1 MSQFLKTRSA
11 VFALMLLVS
20 QAAASAADFQLHS
33 FSRQQLSDV
42 YYSEGISSGDVNGD
56 GVKDVVYGPHWY
68 AGPDFSQ
75 KNEIYPAVPQK
86 REGYADNFFNW
97 IYDFDKDGWNDILV
111 VGFPGTP
118 GFVYRNPGKDGLN
131 GLWEK
136 LQVADSVSNEA
147 PQFADINGDG
157 TPELICTRQGHYG
170 FYLPEKDQPL
180 GAWKFVSI
188 SEKIAP
194 TPFGHGLGVGDV
206 NSDGRMDMIATDGW
220 MEQPAEGAVEGAW
233 KFRKYPFARAGA
245 DMFAYDIDGDKDNDI
260 VTALSAHD
268 FGLAWYE
275 NTGHDANGDT
285 TFEKHLLMGETKD
298 QSPYGLLFT
307 ELHAV
312 QLADMNGDGLQDLVT
327 GKTYW
332 SHHTQSPLWDAG
344 AVVYWFE
351 LQRGENGA
359 VDFVPHLADGEAGIG
374 RGLVVDDLNKD
385 GLIDIVCGGMKG
397 ANVLMHAAKSVTEE
411 EFRLAQPQ
419 KRKEMAEGLSPED
432 AAKQMTVPAGFM
444 VQLAAGEPKVHQ
456 PIAMC
461 FDHKGRLWVAEAHTY
476 PLRAPEGEGKDK
488 IVIFEDTTG
497 DGVFDSSKVFI
508 EGLNLVSGLEVG
520 FGGVYVGAAP
530 YLMFIPDRDGNDVPD
545 AEKAVAGS
553 RSYRPE
559 RTFAAGRTPDS
570 GLETKVATEFV
581 TTSLTSGRDES
592 RSAARQAGPKLQFPK
607 DVPPGAIVL
616 RDGFGWQDTHETLNA
631 FIWGPDGW
639 LYGCHGVFTH
649 SKVGRPGD
657 SDEQRLPLN
666 AAVWRYHPK
675 KDIFEAFM
683 NGTSNPWGVDFN
695 DKGQA
700 FITACVIPHLWH
712 VIQGARY
719 HRQGGQHFNP
729 YTYDDIKTIAD
740 HQHYVGNIADSAWW
754 GHEPKASGATADAG
768 GGHAHCGAMIYLGD
782 NWPEEYRNQIFFNN
796 VHGNRINCD
805 ILEPEAGTSGFV
817 GHHGK
822 DLMLAND
829 HYFRGINLR
838 YGPDGSVY
846 LIDWYDKNACH
857 RTNPEIWDR
866 TSGRIYRISYGE
878 TKSLPA
884 FDASSWSLVQI
895 LGAHEHRNEWYT
907 RMARRILM
915 QSTEIPENVT
925 NSLWQAANADRPVEI
940 RLRYL
945 WTLHALNALD
955 ETRIVKLLSDKEEYV
970 RAWAVQFELEDKT
983 ASNVIVKRLEE
994 MAADDSSAVVRLYLS
1009 SALQRLP
1016 NDSRWGIATALAARA
1031 EDVNDHNLP
1040 LMVWYGTEPLVADDS
1055 QRAIQ
1060 LALHTKI
1067 PLLRSYILRRASA
1080 TNETLPAVVAALGS
1094 TKDVEL
1100 QREILT
1106 QMMASFEGRVD
1117 IPMPES
1123 WKATYD
1129 SLLSSDQQDIVDRA
1143 NQLAV
1148 LFGDQRVFPPMRSLL
1163 GDANQDLGRR
1173 QQALSV
1179 LVKGQDKAAV
1189 DVLQS
1194 DAVLGNGD
1202 LQAAAVRALAT
1213 LGNESTPTLLLERY
1227 GKFPNELKTDVVST
1241 LVSRPLWT
1249 KLLLNRI
1256 ADGSVPSSDLH
1267 AFHVRQIVTFND
1279 AALNEL
1285 LKKHWG
1291 EIRESSADRKAQAI
1305 ALKKELGPRVLA
1317 RANLGNGR
1325 RVFSKTCQNCH
1336 RLFGTGGQIGPDITG
1351 SNRANIDYILEN
1363 ILDPSAVV
1371 GRDYQVTVVALQ
1383 NGQVIQ
1389 GLLKQE
1395 TDSALTIQTIND
1407 KVVVPKSE
1415 IEERTLSNVSM
1426 MPERQLETLTKD
1438 EVRDLIA
1445 YLGSPSQVVLSGPAS
1460 PIDAK
1465 TGKVPGAIEGEAMK
1479 IVEKTGG
1486 TAASQNMSG
1495 FKADRWS
1502 GNDHLWWTGAKPGDK
1517 LSLEVPVEK
1526 AGTYDIEI
1534 VLTRARDYG
1543 VAKISIDDKVLDPA
1557 LDMFNNPDVITT
1569 GVLTFGMNE
1578 LAAGNHR
1585 ITFEIVGANPEAV
1598 KAYMVAIDYVRLVP
1612 SQKNTRE
1619 KN

>member
-1 MSQFLKTRSA
+1 MSQFLKTCS
-11 VFALMLLVS
+11 VILTFLLFAS
-20 QAAASAADFQLHS
+20 QRATLAADFQLHS
-33 FSRQQLSDV
+33 FTRQQLSDV
-42 YYSEGISSGDVNGD
+42 YYSEGISAGDLNGD

-68 AGPDFSQ
+68 AGPDFNQ
-75 KNEIYPAVPQK
+75 KNEIYPAVPQR

-111 VGFPGTP
+111 AGFPGTP
-118 GFVYRNPGKDGLN
+118 GFVYHNPGKDGLN

-170 FYLPEKDQPL
+170 FYLPEKDKPL

-220 MEQPAEGAVEGAW
+220 MEQPAEGAVEGIW

-245 DMFAYDIDGDKDNDI
+245 DMFAYDIDGDKDSDI

-275 NTGHDANGDT
+275 NTGVDANGDI

-312 QLADMNGDGLQDLVT
+312 QLADMNGDGLLDLVT

-351 LQRGENGA
+351 LQRGADGA

-411 EFRLAQPQ
+411 EFQQAQPQ
-419 KRKEMAEGLSPED
+419 KRKDMAEGLSPEA
-432 AAKQMTVPAGFM
+432 AAKQMTVPTGFK
-444 VQLAAGEPKVHQ
+444 VQLAAGEPMVHQ

-476 PLRAPEGEGKDK
+476 PLRAPEGDGKDK

-530 YLMFIPDRDGNDVPD
+530 YLMFIPDRDGDDAPD
-545 AEKAVAGS
+545 GS
-553 RSYRPE
+553 P
-559 RTFAAGRTPDS
+559 
-570 GLETKVATEFV
+570 L
-581 TTSLTSGRDES
+581 
-592 RSAARQAGPKLQFPK
+592 AAREEPSGVPVIKEADNGKRSETAGIVSQSESSTLKTALQFPK

-649 SKVGRPGD
+649 SKVGKPGD
-657 SDEQRLPLN
+657 SNEQRLPLN
-666 AAVWRYHPK
+666 AAVWRYHPQ

-740 HQHYVGNIADSAWW
+740 HQHYVGNLADSAWW
-754 GHEPKASGATADAG
+754 GHEPKAAGATLDAG

-782 NWPEEYRNQIFFNN
+782 NWPDEYRNQIFFNN

-838 YGPDGSVY
+838 YGPDGSVF

-866 TSGRIYRISYGE
+866 TSGRIYRISHGTPQPVSVNAKE
-878 TKSLPA
+878 WS
-884 FDASSWSLVQI
+884 DAELI
-895 LGAHEHRNEWYT
+895 AAHNHRNEWHT
-907 RMARRILM
+907 RMSRKVLM
-915 QSTEIPENVT
+915 EKGLSEYVKVALTKLAVDP
-925 NSLWQAANADRPVEI
+925 SLAVEL

-945 WTLHALNALD
+945 WTLHACGAINEQL
-955 ETRIVKLLSDKEEYV
+955 TVMLLSDKEEYI
-970 RAWAVQFELEDKT
+970 RAWAIQLELEDKAAT
-983 ASNVIVKRLEE
+983 DVIIKRLQE

-1016 NDSRWGIATALAARA
+1016 NASRWGIATALAARA

-1055 QRAIQ
+1055 QRAIE
-1060 LALHTKI
+1060 LALQTRI

-1080 TNETLPAVVAALGS
+1080 TNETLPAVVAALEG

-1106 QMMASFEGRVD
+1106 QMMAAFEGRVD

-1129 SLLSSDQQDIVDRA
+1129 ALLKNDQQDIVDRA

-1163 GDANQDLGRR
+1163 GDANQDLTRR

-1179 LVKGQDKAAV
+1179 LVKGQDKTAV
-1189 DVLQS
+1189 DVLQT
-1194 DAVLGNGD
+1194 DAVLGNAD

-1213 LGNESTPTLLLERY
+1213 LGNDSTPALLLERY
-1227 GKFPNELKTDVVST
+1227 GKFPNDLKTDVVST
-1241 LVSRPLWT
+1241 LVSRPVWT
-1249 KLLLNRI
+1249 KLLLSKI

-1279 AALNEL
+1279 AALNEM

-1291 EIRESSADRKAQAI
+1291 EIRESSADRKAQAV
-1305 ALKKELGPRVLA
+1305 ALKKDLGPRVLA
-1317 RANLGNGR
+1317 RANPGNGR
-1325 RVFSKTCQNCH
+1325 RVYSKTCQNCH

-1383 NGQVIQ
+1383 NGQVVQ

-1415 IEERTLSNVSM
+1415 IDERTLSNVSM

-1486 TAASQNMSG
+1486 TAASQNMGG

-1517 LSLEVPVEK
+1517 LSLEVPVET
-1526 AGTYDIEI
+1526 AGTYDIE
-1534 VLTRARDYG
+1534 VVMTRARDYG

-1557 LDMFNNPDVITT
+1557 FDMFNNPEVITT
-1569 GVLTFGMNE
+1569 GVLSFGMNE
-1578 LAAGNHR
+1578 LSAGNHR
-1585 ITFEIVGANPEAV
+1585 ITFEIIGANPDAAKSYMLAV
-1598 KAYMVAIDYVRLVP
+1598 DYMRLVP
-1612 SQKNTRE
+1612 SQKNPVD
-1619 KN
+1619 KK

>member
-1 MSQFLKTRSA
+1 MSQFLKTRSV
-11 VFALMLLVS
+11 VFALMLLAS
-20 QAAASAADFQLHS
+20 QSVVSAADFQLHS
-33 FSRQQLSDV
+33 FARQQLSDV
-42 YYSEGISSGDVNGD
+42 YYSEGISSGDLNGD
-56 GVKDVVYGPHWY
+56 GVKDIVYGPHWY

-157 TPELICTRQGHYG
+157 IPELVCTRQGHYG
-170 FYLPEKDQPL
+170 FYLPEKDKPL

-206 NSDGRMDMIATDGW
+206 NGDGRMDMIATDGW
-220 MEQPAEGAVEGAW
+220 MEQPAEGAVEGLW

-245 DMFAYDIDGDKDNDI
+245 DMFAYDIDGDKDSDI

-275 NTGHDANGDT
+275 NTGVDANGDI

-312 QLADMNGDGLQDLVT
+312 QLADMNGDGLLDLVT

-332 SHHTQSPLWDAG
+332 SHHTQSPMWDAG

-351 LQRGENGA
+351 LQRGANGA

-397 ANVLMHAAKSVTEE
+397 ANVLMHKAKSVTEE
-411 EFRLAQPQ
+411 EFQQAQPQ
-419 KRKEMAEGLSPED
+419 KRKEMAEGLSPEA
-432 AAKQMTVPAGFM
+432 AAKQMTVPAGFK
-444 VQLAAGEPKVHQ
+444 VQLAAGEPMVHQ

-497 DGVFDSSKVFI
+497 DGVLDSSKVFI

-530 YLMFIPDRDGNDVPD
+530 YLMFIPDRDGDDVPD
-545 AEKAVAGS
+545 SSPLALREK
-553 RSYRPE
+553 P
-559 RTFAAGRTPDS
+559 S
-570 GLETKVATEFV
+570 GAPVINEADNGK
-581 TTSLTSGRDES
+581 
-592 RSAARQAGPKLQFPK
+592 RSATVGFASKSETLTAKTELQFPR

-649 SKVGRPGD
+649 SKVGKPGD

-740 HQHYVGNIADSAWW
+740 HQHYVGNLADSAWW

-782 NWPEEYRNQIFFNN
+782 NWPDEYRNQIFFNN

-866 TSGRIYRISYGE
+866 TSGRIYRISHGTPQSVSVNVKE
-878 TKSLPA
+878 WS
-884 FDASSWSLVQI
+884 DAELI
-895 LGAHEHRNEWYT
+895 AAHNHRNEWHT
-907 RMARRILM
+907 RMSRKTLM
-915 QSTEIPENVT
+915 EKGLSEYVKVALTKLAADA
-925 NSLWQAANADRPVEI
+925 SLAVEL

-945 WTLHALNALD
+945 WTLHACGAISEQL
-955 ETRIVKLLSDKEEYV
+955 TVMLLSDKEEYI
-970 RAWAVQFELEDKT
+970 RAWAIQFELEDKT
-983 ASNVIVKRLEE
+983 ASDAIVRRLEE
-994 MAADDSSAVVRLYLS
+994 MASDDSSAVVRLYLS

-1016 NDSRWGIATALAARA
+1016 NASRWGIATALAARA

-1060 LALHTKI
+1060 LALQSKI

-1080 TNETLPAVVAALGS
+1080 TNETLPAVVAALGG
-1094 TKDVEL
+1094 TNDVEL
-1100 QREILT
+1100 QREFLT

-1129 SLLSSDQQDIVDRA
+1129 ALLKSDQQDIVDQA

-1163 GDANQDLGRR
+1163 GDSNQELGRR

-1189 DVLQS
+1189 EVLQS
-1194 DAVLGNGD
+1194 DAVLANSE

-1213 LGNESTPTLLLERY
+1213 LGNDSTPALLLERY

-1241 LVSRPLWT
+1241 LVSRPVWT
-1249 KLLLNRI
+1249 KLLLNKI

-1279 AALNEL
+1279 SSLSEM

-1291 EIRESSADRKAQAI
+1291 EIRESSADRKAQAV
-1305 ALKKELGPRVLA
+1305 ALKKDLGPRVLA

-1426 MPERQLETLTKD
+1426 MPERQLETLSKD

-1495 FKADRWS
+1495 FRADRWS

-1543 VAKISIDDKVLDPA
+1543 VAKITMDGKVLDPG

-1569 GVLTFGMNE
+1569 GVLSFGMNE
-1578 LAAGNHR
+1578 LEAGNHR

-1612 SQKNTRE
+1612 SQKNLVER
-1619 KN
+1619 K

>member
-1 MSQFLKTRSA
+1 MSYVAKTSSV
-11 VFALMLLVS
+11 VFGLMLILLS
-20 QAAASAADFQLHS
+20 QKALLATDFQLHS
-33 FSRQQLSDV
+33 FTRQELSDV
-42 YYSEGISSGDVNGD
+42 YYSEGISAGDINGD
-56 GVKDVVYGPHWY
+56 AVKDVVYGPHWY

-136 LQVADSVSNEA
+136 LPVADSISNES
-147 PQFADINGDG
+147 PQFADVNGDG
-157 TPELICTRQGHYG
+157 TPELVCTREGHYG
-170 FYLPEKDQPL
+170 FYLPEKDKPL
-180 GAWKFVSI
+180 GAWQFVSI

-220 MEQPAEGAVEGAW
+220 MEQPAEGAVAGVW
-233 KFRKYPFARAGA
+233 KFRKYPFAQAGA
-245 DMFAYDIDGDKDNDI
+245 DMFAYDIDGDKDSDI

-275 NTGHDANGDT
+275 NTGVDANSDT
-285 TFEKHLLMGETKD
+285 TFEKHLLMGETKE
-298 QSPYGLLFT
+298 QSLYGLLFT

-312 QLADMNGDGLQDLVT
+312 QLADMNGDGLLDLVT

-332 SHHTQSPLWDAG
+332 SHHAQSPMWDAG

-351 LQRGENGA
+351 LQRGADGA

-397 ANVLMHAAKSVTEE
+397 ANILMHSASSVTEE
-411 EFRLAQPQ
+411 EFLQAQPQ
-419 KRKEMAEGLSPED
+419 KRKEMAEGLSPEA
-432 AAKQMTVPAGFM
+432 AAKQMTVPAGFN
-444 VQLAAGEPKVHQ
+444 VQLAAGEPMVHQ

-530 YLMFIPDRDGNDVPD
+530 YLMFIPDRDGDDVPD
-545 AEKAVAGS
+545 RSPLALREEPAGVPVINRDDNGKVSATVRSVSQSEKSTMKTA
-553 RSYRPE
+553 
-559 RTFAAGRTPDS
+559 
-570 GLETKVATEFV
+570 
-581 TTSLTSGRDES
+581 
-592 RSAARQAGPKLQFPK
+592 LQFPK

-616 RDGFGWQDTHETLNA
+616 RDGFGWQDTHETLNT

-649 SKVGRPGD
+649 SKVGRPGE

-666 AAVWRYHPK
+666 AAVWRYHPQ

-695 DKGQA
+695 ERGQA

-729 YTYDDIKTIAD
+729 YTYDDMKTIAD
-740 HQHYVGNIADSAWW
+740 HQHYVGNLADSAWW
-754 GHEPKASGATADAG
+754 GHEPKASGATADVG

-782 NWPEEYRNQIFFNN
+782 NWPDEYRNQIFFHN

-838 YGPDGSVY
+838 YGPDGTVY

-866 TSGRIYRISYGE
+866 TSGRIYRISHG
-878 TKSLPA
+878 TPKSVSVNA
-884 FDASSWSLVQI
+884 SEWSDAELVA
-895 LGAHEHRNEWYT
+895 AHGHRNDWHV
-907 RMARRILM
+907 RMARKMLM
-915 QSTEIPENVT
+915 ERGLSEYVKVALTRLSVDS
-925 NSLWQAANADRPVEI
+925 SLPVES
-940 RLRYL
+940 RLRCL
-945 WTLHALNALD
+945 WTLHACGALA
-955 ETRIVKLLSDKEEYV
+955 EQLTLILLSDKEEYM
-970 RAWAVQFELEDKT
+970 RAWAIQLELEDKVL
-983 ASNVIVKRLEE
+983 SDSVLKRLTE

-1016 NDSRWGIATALAARA
+1016 NESRWGIVTALAARA

-1040 LMVWYGTEPLVADDS
+1040 LMIWYGTEPLVAENS
-1055 QRAIQ
+1055 KRAME
-1060 LALHTKI
+1060 LALQTKI

-1094 TKDVEL
+1094 TTDVEL

-1123 WKATYD
+1123 WKTTYD
-1129 SLLSSDQQDIVDRA
+1129 ALLKSDQQEIRDRA

-1163 GDANQDLGRR
+1163 GDANQELARR

-1189 DVLQS
+1189 AVLQT
-1194 DAVLGNGD
+1194 DAVLGNAD

-1213 LGNESTPTLLLERY
+1213 LGNDSTPALLLERY
-1227 GKFPNELKTDVVST
+1227 GKFPNELQMDVVST
-1241 LVSRPLWT
+1241 LVSRPVWT
-1249 KLLLNRI
+1249 KLLLTKI
-1256 ADGSVPSSDLH
+1256 AEGTVPSRDLH

-1279 AALNEL
+1279 STLNEM

-1291 EIRESSADRKAQAI
+1291 EIRESSADRKAQAA
-1305 ALKKELGPRVLA
+1305 ALKKDLGPKVIA
-1317 RANLGNGR
+1317 KANLENGR
-1325 RVFSKTCQNCH
+1325 RVYSKTCQNCH

-1351 SNRANIDYILEN
+1351 SNRANLDYLLEN
-1363 ILDPSAVV
+1363 VLDPSAVV

-1438 EVRDLIA
+1438 EVRDLVA
-1445 YLGSPSQVVLSGPAS
+1445 YLASPGQVVLSGPAS

-1465 TGKVPGAIEGEAMK
+1465 TGKVPRAIEGEAMK

-1486 TAASQNMSG
+1486 TAASQNMGG
-1495 FKADRWS
+1495 FQADRWS

-1543 VAKISIDDKVLDPA
+1543 VAKISIDDKVLDPG

-1569 GVLTFGMNE
+1569 GVLSFGMNE

-1598 KAYMVAIDYVRLVP
+1598 KAYMLAVDYIRLVP
-1612 SQKNTRE
+1612 TLKNSGE
-1619 KN
+1619 KNPAEKK

>member
-1 MSQFLKTRSA
+1 MSQFSKTRSV
-11 VFALMLLVS
+11 VFALMLLSS
-20 QAAASAADFQLHS
+20 QSVVSAADFQLHS
-33 FSRQQLSDV
+33 FARQQLSDV
-42 YYSEGISSGDVNGD
+42 YYSEGISSGDLNGD
-56 GVKDVVYGPHWY
+56 GVKDIVYGPHWY
-68 AGPDFSQ
+68 AGPDFRQ

-157 TPELICTRQGHYG
+157 TPELVCTRQGHYG
-170 FYLPEKDQPL
+170 FYLPEKDKLL
-180 GAWKFVSI
+180 GEWKFVSI

-206 NSDGRMDMIATDGW
+206 NGDGRMDMIATDGW
-220 MEQPAEGAVEGAW
+220 MEQPAEGAVEGLW

-245 DMFAYDIDGDKDNDI
+245 DMFAYDIDGDKDHDI

-275 NTGHDANGDT
+275 NTGVDDNGDT

-312 QLADMNGDGLQDLVT
+312 QLADMNGDGLLDLVT

-351 LQRGENGA
+351 LQRGTDGA

-411 EFRLAQPQ
+411 EFQQAQPQ
-419 KRKEMAEGLSPED
+419 KRKEMAEGLSPEA
-432 AAKQMTVPAGFM
+432 AAKQMSVPAGFK
-444 VQLAAGEPKVHQ
+444 VQLAAGEPMVHQ

-530 YLMFIPDRDGNDVPD
+530 YLMFIPDRDGDDVPD
-545 AEKAVAGS
+545 SSPLALREEPSGAPVINEANNGK
-553 RSYRPE
+553 RS
-559 RTFAAGRTPDS
+559 
-570 GLETKVATEFV
+570 ETVRFV
-581 TTSLTSGRDES
+581 SKSETLTAKTD
-592 RSAARQAGPKLQFPK
+592 LQFPR

-649 SKVGRPGD
+649 SKVGKPGD

-740 HQHYVGNIADSAWW
+740 HQHYVGNLADSAWW

-782 NWPEEYRNQIFFNN
+782 NWPAEYRNQIFFNN

-805 ILEPEAGTSGFV
+805 ILEPESGTSGFV

-866 TSGRIYRISYGE
+866 TSGRIYRISHGAPQSVSVNVKE
-878 TKSLPA
+878 WS
-884 FDASSWSLVQI
+884 DAELI
-895 LGAHEHRNEWYT
+895 AAHNHRNEWHT
-907 RMARRILM
+907 RMSRKTLM
-915 QSTEIPENVT
+915 EKGLSEYVKVALTKLAT
-925 NSLWQAANADRPVEI
+925 DASLAVEL

-945 WTLHALNALD
+945 WTLHACGAISEQL
-955 ETRIVKLLSDKEEYV
+955 TVMLLSDKEEYI
-970 RAWAVQFELEDKT
+970 RAWAIQFELEDKT
-983 ASNVIVKRLEE
+983 ASDAIVKRLEE
-994 MAADDSSAVVRLYLS
+994 MASDDSSAVVRLYLS

-1016 NDSRWGIATALAARA
+1016 NASRWGIATALAARA

-1060 LALHTKI
+1060 LALQSRI

-1080 TNETLPAVVAALGS
+1080 TNETLPAVVAALGG

-1129 SLLSSDQQDIVDRA
+1129 ALLKSDQQDIVDRA

-1163 GDANQDLGRR
+1163 GDSNQELGRR

-1189 DVLQS
+1189 EVLQS
-1194 DAVLGNGD
+1194 DAVLGNSE

-1213 LGNESTPTLLLERY
+1213 LGNDSTPALLLERY
-1227 GKFPNELKTDVVST
+1227 GKFPNDLKTDVVST
-1241 LVSRPLWT
+1241 LVSRPVWT
-1249 KLLLNRI
+1249 KLLLNKI

-1279 AALNEL
+1279 SALNEM

-1305 ALKKELGPRVLA
+1305 ALKKDLGSRVLA

-1486 TAASQNMSG
+1486 TAASQNMGG

-1526 AGTYDIEI
+1526 AGTYDIEV

-1543 VAKISIDDKVLDPA
+1543 VAKISLDDKVLDPG
-1557 LDMFNNPDVITT
+1557 LDMFNNPEVITT
-1569 GVLTFGMNE
+1569 GVLSFGMNE
-1578 LAAGNHR
+1578 LEAGNHR

-1612 SQKNTRE
+1612 SQKNLVE
-1619 KN
+1619 KK